1 MHFIRKM
8 AKFYKDLPVKIKLML
23 FVCCF
28 SGWLVVIGA
37 LGVWSARSI
46 SAGLGKSVNTVRQVT
61 LCNGLKNDFLYLR
74 LDLVYSLIHS
84 APTRFES
91 AIRDAEQRIKTIS
104 GGIDALSARKL
115 DKDEKALLQQ
125 FSAGFNAYREQA
137 LKLIDKS
144 RAAFTSGDAKAR
156 AEAVR
161 FSIDVVAPLFQDPG
175 DAITELVEH
184 NGMVSAA
191 MYKKEMAEYGRL
203 VKVII
208 VAAGLAVT
216 LGVLFGWIIVRSI
229 VSPLGKTLLAV
240 NAVTAGDLTVTV
252 PVEADDEMGRL
263 AEGINEM
270 VAQTGLVVAYLS
282 QNSLRVEEAANQLY
296 SNSKQI
302 ATGAEEVAAQVGT
315 VAVAAEQMSAT
326 SNDIAANCQNASQR
340 AERVNA
346 SATAGGAVVEG
357 TTHIM
362 ATIAEQ
368 VRSTAQTVGNLGARS
383 DQIGEIVNTIEDIAD
398 QTNLL
403 ALNAAI
409 EAARAGE
416 QGRGFAVVAD
426 EVRRLAERTTKATK
440 EISAL
445 IHDVQSETYKVVGAM
460 RDGVLQVENGT
471 AEAAKSGEA
480 LHEILEQIDELNNQ
494 VNTIATA
501 AEEQS
506 ATTAEITN
514 NIHQVNQ
521 VVSSSIK
528 QSHSSTE
535 AAFNL
540 TSLAKELHSLVG
552 RFKVGTAENTATASM
567 ARTDHMVFVERI
579 AKAVKGEM
587 SLQSDTLP
595 DHRHCRFGKWYY
607 DAGARYCGHLTAY
620 RDIEQPHVLIH
631 QLAKQAVTAKEHG
644 AQAEAEQILEKLRG
658 ASRNIDTLLEELV
671 KQSQ

>member
-46 SAGLGKSVNTVRQVT
+46 SDGLGKSVDTVKQVT

-74 LDLVYSLIHS
+74 LDIVYSLVHS
-84 APTRFES
+84 DPKRFER

-144 RAAFTSGDAKAR
+144 RAAFASGDAKAR

-184 NGMVSAA
+184 NGTVSAA

-208 VAAGLAVT
+208 VVAGLAVT
-216 LGVLFGWIIVRSI
+216 LGILFGWIIVRSI

-252 PVEADDEMGRL
+252 RVEADDEMGRL

-302 ATGAEEVAAQVGT
+302 TSGAEEVAAQVGT

-340 AERVNA
+340 AERVNV
-346 SATAGGAVVEG
+346 SATAGGAVVEE

-362 ATIAEQ
+362 ESIAEQ

-506 ATTAEITN
+506 ATTAEITD

-528 QSHSSTE
+528 QSLSSTE
-535 AAFNL
+535 AAYNL
-540 TSLAKELHSLVG
+540 TCLAKELHSLVG
-552 RFKVGTAENTATASM
+552 RFKVGTAENTATAGM
-567 ARTDHMVFVERI
+567 ARTDHKVFVERI
-579 AKAVKGEM
+579 AKAVNGEL

-607 DAGARYCGHLTAY
+607 DAGARCCGHLTAY

-631 QLAKQAVTAKEHG
+631 ELAKQAVAAKERG
-644 AQAEAEQILEKLRG
+644 ARAEAEQILEKVRG

-671 KQSQ
+671 KQLQ